1 MLRAVG
7 KKDRPAVDDGGAAE
21 DAIYEKLLT
30 AIFEHR
36 LPPGT
41 KLGEDRLAGIFG
53 VSRARIRSVLPRLAH
68 EGVVRLE
75 PNRGAFVAK
84 PSVAEARDVF
94 ETRRILEP
102 AIAQKL
108 ALDRSRRSDLA
119 PLRQHV
125 AAEARARASGDT
137 RAVVRL
143 SGEFHVLLAE
153 RSGNE
158 VLAKTMRELA
168 SLTCLIIA
176 LAVGAVLPGRGA
188 RPDRRC
194 AGGRRRRS
202 RSAVDGRAP
211 EARRGQSRSGPARRR
226 AGRSGSRT
234 ALTRRARRSRALSE
248 VRGLSLGSA
257 LPWRHRQ
264 QLLHC
269 NRADRNAIGR
279 GCRRSASDGTP
290 SAWHDP

>member
-1 MLRAVG
+1 MTQRAPALRAARKNG
-7 KKDRPAVDDGGAAE
+7 LAVEDSSAGE
-21 DAIYEKLLT
+21 DAICEKLLT

-108 ALDRSRRSDLA
+108 ALDRGRRSDLA

-125 AAEARARASGDT
+125 AAEARARANGDT

-153 RSGNE
+153 RSGND
-158 VLAKTMRELA
+158 VLAKAMRELA

-176 LAVGAVLPGRGA
+176 LYDKPSVPSCLGEEHGLIVDALAAGDGDRAARLMTEHLNHVEGNLDLVLPDDA
-188 RPDRRC
+188 P
-194 AGGRRRRS
+194 
-202 RSAVDGRAP
+202 VDL
-211 EARRGQSRSGPARRR
+211 EA
-226 AGRSGSRT
+226 
-234 ALTRRARRSRALSE
+234 ALR
-248 VRGLSLGSA
+248 
-257 LPWRHRQ
+257 
-264 QLLHC
+264 
-269 NRADRNAIGR
+269 
-279 GCRRSASDGTP
+279 
-290 SAWHDP
+290 

>member
-1 MLRAVG
+1 MARRAAALRAARKNG
-7 KKDRPAVDDGGAAE
+7 PAVEDSGAGE

-108 ALDRSRRSDLA
+108 ALDRGRRSDLA

-158 VLAKTMRELA
+158 VLAKAMRELA

-176 LAVGAVLPGRGA
+176 LYDKPSVPSCLGEEHGLIVDALAAGDGDRAARLMIEHLNHVEGNLDLVLPDDA
-188 RPDRRC
+188 P
-194 AGGRRRRS
+194 
-202 RSAVDGRAP
+202 VDL
-211 EARRGQSRSGPARRR
+211 EA
-226 AGRSGSRT
+226 
-234 ALTRRARRSRALSE
+234 ALR
-248 VRGLSLGSA
+248 
-257 LPWRHRQ
+257 
-264 QLLHC
+264 
-269 NRADRNAIGR
+269 
-279 GCRRSASDGTP
+279 
-290 SAWHDP
+290 